1 MATAETT
8 PEANELR
15 DALLARFGALDWSGD
30 DRFPMP
36 CDEAEGAVHRAEA
49 LATQAKPPAPFLQVE
64 GRLLDVFEGRERW
77 FLNFGADYQ
86 TDFTASLQGQA
97 LRTVRRY
104 WPDPESW
111 LGREVRIRGYVDTW
125 NGPFI
130 EWDFPGQF
138 CFVDPI
144 PDSA

>member
-1 MATAETT
+1 M
-8 PEANELR
+8 
-15 DALLARFGALDWSGD
+15 ARFGALDWSGD

-36 CDEAEGAVHRAEA
+36 CDEAEGEVHRAET
-49 LATQAKPPAPFLQVE
+49 LAGQSTPPAPFLQVE
-64 GRLLDVFEGRERW
+64 GRLVDVFE
-77 FLNFGADYQ
+77 
-86 TDFTASLQGQA
+86 
-97 LRTVRRY
+97 
-104 WPDPESW
+104 
-111 LGREVRIRGYVDTW
+111 VRISGFVDTW